1 VILHTPAAP
10 GLRYNLRVLTET
22 AKERLWE
29 IYVGEISRCRKRVDE
44 LRDKYPSANSQ
55 ELAQRLTDTKKTWAS
70 TGGAVSGLFGLALV
84 PADLVFVTVLQLTL
98 IMEIALLHKVNLKS
112 DRAREEVFEVL
123 GYSNGADTVNLAG
136 RAGPKVIARVA
147 EKVLTKRGLA
157 QLGRVIPVLASPVVA
172 YLNNRDL
179 QRAGEAAIRFYGTI
193 RQLPRR
199 RAAEV

>member
-1 VILHTPAAP
+1 M
-10 GLRYNLRVLTET
+10 LTEL
-22 AKERLWE
+22 AKQRLWGVYVAE
-29 IYVGEISRCRKRVDE
+29 IARCRKRVDE
-44 LRDKYPSANSQ
+44 LREKYPSASAQ

-98 IMEIALLHKVNLKS
+98 IMEVALVHRVNLKS
-112 DRAREEVFEVL
+112 DRARDEVFEVL

-136 RAGPKVIARVA
+136 RAGPKVLAKVA

-157 QLGRVIPVLASPVVA
+157 QLGRVVPILASPVVA

-179 QRAGEAAIRFYGTI
+179 QRAGEAAVRFYGTI

-199 RAAEV
+199 RPAPAV

>member
-1 VILHTPAAP
+1 MKVVRIQP
-10 GLRYNLRVLTET
+10 VLTV
-22 AKERLWE
+22 AKERFWE
-29 IYVGEISRCRKRVDE
+29 VYVSEIARCRKRVE
-44 LRDKYPSANSQ
+44 EVRGKYPSANAQ
-55 ELAQRLTDTKKTWAS
+55 ELAQRLTDSKKTWAS
-70 TGGAVSGLFGLALV
+70 TGGAISGLFGLALV

-112 DRAREEVFEVL
+112 ERAREEVFDVL

-136 RAGPKVIARVA
+136 RAGPKVVARVA

-157 QLGRVIPVLASPVVA
+157 QLGRVVPVLASPVVA

-179 QRAGEAAIRFYGTI
+179 QRAGEAAVRFYGTI

-199 RAAEV
+199 RSAV

>member
-1 VILHTPAAP
+1 
-10 GLRYNLRVLTET
+10 LTV

-29 IYVGEISRCRKRVDE
+29 VYVGEIGRCRRRVED
-44 LRDKYPSANSQ
+44 LRSRYPSANPQ
-55 ELAQRLTDTKKTWAS
+55 ELAQRLTDVKKTWAS
-70 TGGAVSGLFGLALV
+70 TGGAISGLFGLALV

-98 IMEIALLHKVNLKS
+98 IMEIALLHRVNLKS
-112 DRAREEVFEVL
+112 DRARDEVFEVL

-136 RAGPKVIARVA
+136 RAGPKVVARVA

-157 QLGRVIPVLASPVVA
+157 QFGRVVPVLASPVVA

-179 QRAGEAAIRFYGTI
+179 QRAGEAAVRFYGTI

-199 RAAEV
+199 RTAPAA

>member
-1 VILHTPAAP
+1 MPT
-10 GLRYNLRVLTET
+10 VLTEM
-22 AKERLWE
+22 AKERLWDV
-29 IYVGEISRCRKRVDE
+29 YVGEIARCRKRVDE
-44 LRDKYPSANSQ
+44 LRDKYPSANPQ

-70 TGGAVSGLFGLALV
+70 TGGALSGLFGLALV

-112 DRAREEVFEVL
+112 DRARDEVFEVL

-136 RAGPKVIARVA
+136 RAGPKVLARVA

-157 QLGRVIPVLASPVVA
+157 QFGRVVPVLASPVVA

-179 QRAGEAAIRFYGTI
+179 QRAGEAAVRFYGTI

-199 RAAEV
+199 PPASAV

>member
-1 VILHTPAAP
+1 
-10 GLRYNLRVLTET
+10 VLTEA
-22 AKERLWE
+22 AKERLWD
-29 IYVGEISRCRKRVDE
+29 IYVGEIGRCRKRVDE
-44 LRDKYPSANSQ
+44 LREKYPSADSL

-147 EKVLTKRGLA
+147 EKLLTKRGLA

-179 QRAGEAAIRFYGTI
+179 QRAGQAAIRFYGTI